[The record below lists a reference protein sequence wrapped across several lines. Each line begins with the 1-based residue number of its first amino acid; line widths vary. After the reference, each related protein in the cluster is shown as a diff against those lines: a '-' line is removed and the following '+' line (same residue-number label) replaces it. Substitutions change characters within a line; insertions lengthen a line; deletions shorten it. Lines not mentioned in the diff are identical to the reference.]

1 MRESIVRFREK
12 KVMSTVEGVSRNE
25 WYVYWRQ
32 KGGMVGY
39 YHGIHC
45 LSYRRITQQYILK
58 GMY

>member
-45 LSYRRITQQYILK
+45 LSYE
-58 GMY
+58 